1 MQELKSRLILMETG
15 KIMLKSNK
23 RRKIDKFEH
32 IGLEAYIYTK
42 RAFESIQTMQSTQR
56 NPDV

>member
-1 MQELKSRLILMETG
+1 METG